1 MKKLLKKLFAPFA
14 VFALALGVSISVIS
28 HNDIVVAKAYY
39 PDVVTTWDFTT
50 KATSSSTYV
59 QEWTYDNYV
68 NVYGA
73 ANNNRQWAYLRV
85 GGKKGA
91 GTGVSSLSSAKA
103 SKAPVGQI
111 EIDALNIASGSGFTI
126 NSIILTVASDSAFST
141 VTDTV
146 DGGTVAVAM
155 VFTPTSGSEWGTGSY
170 FKLTFSWTSTTTSN
184 RGMDVE
190 TVTFYEPHDSIAPNV
205 SINELPLNL
214 NAGASGTLTA
224 TTANADGNEVVW
236 TSDNACVSIN
246 PSTGAYTTSGYG
258 SATITATLTVGGTD
272 YTHTGTILV
281 NGIATIAQAIA
292 TSNSLA
298 SNATTLYKVTLT
310 GTPTIT
316 EITSASITV
325 SDGTD
330 SIMIYGGYDWVPTN
344 MAHAIIGGR
353 MSVTGNIQN
362 YKGTTPEIV
371 VPTVNS
377 YTDDVQD
384 FATSIL
390 IGDTEGQCVTRFADY
405 KETVLNF
412 TTDELNKFQTSTFG
426 DIPAARARYLAW
438 AMNQNEN
445 PYSATPLSG
454 TKLTN
459 NNSRNNV
466 MAVVIIGTLG
476 LTTILGY
483 YFLKKK
489 EIMH

>member
-1 MKKLLKKLFAPFA
+1 MNKLFKKLFAPIA
-14 VFALALGVSISVIS
+14 VFSLALGVSISVIS

-50 KATSSSTYV
+50 KATSSSTYTG
-59 QEWTYDNYV
+59 EWTYGNYV
-68 NVYGA
+68 KVYGA
-73 ANNNRQWAYLRV
+73 ANNNNKWAYLRV
-85 GGKKGA
+85 GGKNTASTKIS
-91 GTGVSSLSSAKA
+91 TFA
-103 SKAPVGQI
+103 SKNASSAPVGQI
-111 EIDALNIASGSGFTI
+111 DIAALNIASGSGFTMD
-126 NSIILTVASDSAFST
+126 SIILTVASDSAFST

-146 DGGTVAVAM
+146 NGGTVAVDM

-170 FKLTFSWTSTTTSN
+170 FKLSFYWSSTSGN
-184 RGMDVE
+184 NVGMDVE
-190 TVTFYEPHDSIAPNV
+190 TVTFYEPHDPTVPTV

-246 PSTGAYTTSGYG
+246 SSTGAYTTSGYG
-258 SATITATLTVGGTD
+258 SAIITATLTVGGTD
-272 YTHTGTILV
+272 YTHTGTIIV

-298 SNATTLYKVTLT
+298 SGATTLYKVTLN

-316 EITSASITV
+316 EIASASITV

-330 SIMIYGGYDWVPTN
+330 SIMIYGGYNWVPTN

-362 YKGTTPEIV
+362 YSGTPEIV

-384 FATSIL
+384 LATSIL

-438 AMNQNEN
+438 AAALGEN
-445 PYSATPLSG
+445 PDTAGTIGSARVINATSNSNQI
-454 TKLTN
+454 LTVTLI
-459 NNSRNNV
+459 SL
-466 MAVVIIGTLG
+466 LG
-476 LTTILGY
+476 LTSIAA
-483 YFLKKK
+483 YFFYRRKKL
-489 EIMH
+489 I

>member
-1 MKKLLKKLFAPFA
+1 MKKIIKMLLAPFA
-14 VFALALGVSISVIS
+14 VLSLALGVSISVS
-28 HNDIVVAKAYY
+28 SQNDIVVAKAYY

-50 KATSSSTYV
+50 KATSSSTYTE
-59 QEWTYDNYV
+59 EWTYDNYV

-73 ANNNRQWAYLRV
+73 ANNNKQWAYLRV

-91 GTGVSSLSSAKA
+91 GTGFSYLSSVNA
-103 SKAPVGQI
+103 STAPVGQI
-111 EIDALNIASGSGFTI
+111 DIDALNIASGSGFTMD
-126 NSIILTVASDSAFST
+126 SIILTVASDSAFST

-146 DGGTVAVAM
+146 DGGTVAAAM

-170 FKLTFSWTSTTTSN
+170 FKLSFSWTSTTTSN

-190 TVTFYEPHDSIAPNV
+190 TVTFYEPHDSTVPNV

-272 YTHTGTILV
+272 YSHTGTIVV

-298 SNATTLYKVTLT
+298 SEATTLYKVTLT

-316 EITSASITV
+316 EIASASITV

-362 YKGTTPEIV
+362 YKGTPEIV

-384 FATSIL
+384 LATSIL

-438 AMNQNEN
+438 AINQNEN
-445 PYSATPLSG
+445 PYSAEPLSG

-459 NNSRNNV
+459 NNSRNNLV
-466 MAVVIIGTLG
+466 AVISIGAIG
-476 LTTILGY
+476 LTFILGY
-483 YFLKKK
+483 YFVSKKK
-489 EIMH
+489 KLS

>member
-1 MKKLLKKLFAPFA
+1 MKKVGKTLITLTTLAFLGLG
-14 VFALALGVSISVIS
+14 ALSFGLRENAIG
-28 HNDIVVAKAYY
+28 AYAYY

-50 KATSSSTYV
+50 KATSMGNYTSDFVYGSTV
-59 QEWTYDNYV
+59 K
-68 NVYGA
+68 VYGA
-73 ANNNRQWAYLRV
+73 ANNNNQWSYVRV
-85 GGKKGA
+85 GGKNTASTKISTFA
-91 GTGVSSLSSAKA
+91 SVNASS
-103 SKAPVGQI
+103 APVGQI
-111 EIDALNIASGSGFTI
+111 EIDALNIASGSGFTMD
-126 NSIILTVASDSAFST
+126 SIILTVASDSAFST

-146 DGGTVAVAM
+146 DGGTVSVDM
-155 VFTPTSGSEWGTGSY
+155 VFTPTSGSEWATGSY
-170 FKLTFSWTSTTTSN
+170 FKLSFYWSSTTSSN

-190 TVTFYEPHDSIAPNV
+190 TVTFYEPHDPTVPTV

-224 TTANADGNEVVW
+224 ATANAGGASVVW
-236 TSDNACVSIN
+236 SSDNACVSIN
-246 PSTGAYTTSGYG
+246 SSTGAYTTSGYG

-298 SNATTLYKVTLT
+298 SGATTLYKVTLT

-316 EITSASITV
+316 EIARDSITV

-330 SIMIYGGYDWVPTN
+330 SIMIYGAYNWVPTN

-362 YKGTTPEIV
+362 YSGTPEIV

-384 FATSIL
+384 LATSIL

-438 AMNQNEN
+438 AAHLGEN
-445 PYSATPLSG
+445 PYTVGSSG
-454 TKLTN
+454 SLAETTSN
-459 NNSRNNV
+459 NNSLPL
-466 MAVVIIGTLG
+466 AIIVSILG
-476 LTTILGY
+476 LTVVAGFYLQRS
-483 YFLKKK
+483 KRK
-489 EIMH
+489 EEND

>member
-1 MKKLLKKLFAPFA
+1 MKRIIKMLLAPFA
-14 VFALALGVSISVIS
+14 VLSLALGVSISVS
-28 HNDIVVAKAYY
+28 SQNDIVVAKAYY

-50 KATSSSTYV
+50 KATSSSTYT
-59 QEWTYDNYV
+59 QEWTYGDYV
-68 NVYGA
+68 NVFGA
-73 ANNNRQWAYLRV
+73 ANDNKNWAYVRV
-85 GGKKGA
+85 GGGKKA
-91 GTGVSSLSSAKA
+91 DNGVSSLSSANA
-103 SKAPVGQI
+103 STAPVGQI
-111 EIDALNIASGSGFTI
+111 DIDALNIASGDGFTMD
-126 NSIILTVASDSAFST
+126 SIILTVASDSAFST

-146 DGGTVAVAM
+146 DGGTVAAAM

-170 FKLTFSWTSTTTSN
+170 FKLSFSWTSTITKN
-184 RGMDVE
+184 RGMDLE
-190 TVTFYEPHDSIAPNV
+190 TVTFYEPHDSAVPNV

-224 TTANADGNEVVW
+224 TTAHAEGNEVVW

-272 YTHTGTILV
+272 YSHTGTILV

-298 SNATTLYKVTLT
+298 SDATTLYKVTLT

-316 EITSASITV
+316 EITYNSITV

-384 FATSIL
+384 LATSIL

-412 TTDELNKFQTSTFG
+412 TTDELNKFKTSTFG

-438 AMNQNEN
+438 AINQNEN
-445 PYSATPLSG
+445 PFSAESLSG
-454 TKLTN
+454 AKLTN

-476 LTTILGY
+476 LTIILGY

-489 EIMH
+489 ELLG